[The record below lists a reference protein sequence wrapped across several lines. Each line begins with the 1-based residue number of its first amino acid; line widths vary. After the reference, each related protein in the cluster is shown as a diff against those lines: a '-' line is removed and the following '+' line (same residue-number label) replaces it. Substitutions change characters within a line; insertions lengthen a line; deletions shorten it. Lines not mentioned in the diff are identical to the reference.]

1 VQLPNNGAQR
11 TEHPLTDHFGPFP
24 LQQVAVL
31 HRELAEVDASFGPPR
46 FLSADALR
54 PRVQG
59 CLAARPSCVHLTE
72 STGPSSSFRL
82 AARPSC
88 VHLTESTDPSTSF
101 RLAARPSCVHL
112 TESTSPS
119 SSFVPRPLEQPRS
132 VGGDCENRRGCNCQT
147 MARNA
152 PNTYSWTILAPCPF
166 SRSRFFTVN
175 SPRLMHPSGRRGSCP
190 PTRSVLVFKFAWPRG
205 IAAYT

>member
-1 VQLPNNGAQR
+1 MQLPNNGAQR

-82 AARPSC
+82 AERPSC
-88 VHLTESTDPSTSF
+88 VHLTKSTDPSISF

-132 VGGDCENRRGCNCQT
+132 VGGDCEGIGVVATAKQWCATHRTPTHG
-147 MARNA
+147 
-152 PNTYSWTILAPCPF
+152 PFWLLAPPA
-166 SRSRFFTVN
+166 
-175 SPRLMHPSGRRGSCP
+175 GRGSLP
-190 PTRSVLVFKFAWPRG
+190 
-205 IAAYT
+205 